1 MGADWWREN
10 QVRRE
15 SQETKSRKPRR
26 ALRWAQQAGL
36 QGADSHQQSR
46 SQSGSGNHSG
56 DMSARPSTEGRYQS
70 LAGQGFGIQQ
80 EQTWHLSN
88 FAQMKVAEAVAKLI
102 K

>member
-1 MGADWWREN
+1 
-10 QVRRE
+10 
-15 SQETKSRKPRR
+15 
-26 ALRWAQQAGL
+26 
-36 QGADSHQQSR
+36 
-46 SQSGSGNHSG
+46 
-56 DMSARPSTEGRYQS
+56 MSARPSTEGRYQS